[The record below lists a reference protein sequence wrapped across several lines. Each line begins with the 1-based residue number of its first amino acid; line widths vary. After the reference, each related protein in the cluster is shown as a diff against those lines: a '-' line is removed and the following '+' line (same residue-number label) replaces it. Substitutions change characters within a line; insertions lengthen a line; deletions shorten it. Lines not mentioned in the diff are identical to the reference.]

1 MNTPEVQSGVEQT
14 GGARRPVRTKP
25 FDPYLGAVCAG
36 TWWDLGKLL
45 AHRADPSW
53 IEKRIRGWVRDLH
66 PQVRPHVSVAAVTT
80 FAETLYGVLARKYL
94 GESIAKEANLLTAP
108 IRSAS
113 STYYNDDGEY
123 LDYIESA
130 ELFWAIEYQIIFDDM
145 FRPWDSESGF
155 DPDGWLNAVADCH
168 ECNRFFVKQR
178 KDQIFD
184 EAHCRIKF
192 ANRDAYLRSSRRSG
206 RH

>member
-123 LDYIESA
+123 LDYIGQRLRPTITTMGSTSITSRVLNCFGRSNTSSSSMTCSDRGTPKAGSIPMAGSMQSRIATSA
-130 ELFWAIEYQIIFDDM
+130 IVSLLSSA
-145 FRPWDSESGF
+145 
-155 DPDGWLNAVADCH
+155 
-168 ECNRFFVKQR
+168 
-178 KDQIFD
+178 
-184 EAHCRIKF
+184 RIKF
-192 ANRDAYLRSSRRSG
+192 STKLTVA
-206 RH
+206 